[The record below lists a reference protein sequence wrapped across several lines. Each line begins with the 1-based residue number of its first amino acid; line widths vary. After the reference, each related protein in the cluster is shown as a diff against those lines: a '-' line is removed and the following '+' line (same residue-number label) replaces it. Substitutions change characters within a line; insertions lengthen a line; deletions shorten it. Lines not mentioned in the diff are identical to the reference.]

1 MIGIEWHPI
10 HHSLFVTGDSA
21 GTINYYS
28 LTNPDPSEPA
38 ASLVEAHEDAV
49 FSLSFHPLGHLLCSG
64 SKDFTSRFWARA
76 RPVGGHETD
85 RWHVGEQKSIEMK
98 MDNNKMR
105 QWGGGNNNVP
115 SRGEEKRDDKALPG
129 LPGLSSLSGMGD
141 FKAPPPAAQGPSSL
155 PGFGAGASGGGGGY
169 QRAQPLPSQDAIRGS
184 GSGPSRSNG
193 NGGGNG
199 YDSREN
205 SGPMRHPDRERQLRT
220 GPYDRPPAPSMSQ
233 PPPGPPQGYGAPPGG
248 NYGQSTYGG
257 GPPPPSQFPSFPP
270 SNNGPPPPP
279 GGMPLFAGSRP
290 PFPPSQYPPPPGQGN
305 QYPPPPQG
313 GFGAPPPGP
322 PAGYGRAPLPPGYG
336 QNQNQ
341 YGR

>member
-1 MIGIEWHPI
+1 MLGIEWHPI

-38 ASLVEAHEDAV
+38 ASLIEAHEDAV

-105 QWGGGNNNVP
+105 QWGAGGNNNVP
-115 SRGEEKRDDKALPG
+115 SKTEERRDEKALPG
-129 LPGLSSLSGMGD
+129 LPGLSGLGD
-141 FKAPPPAAQGPSSL
+141 VKMPPPTSQNGSNSL
-155 PGFGAGASGGGGGY
+155 PGFGSSGAGSGAGW
-169 QRAQPLPSQDAIRGS
+169 QRSQPLPSQDAIRSS
-184 GSGPSRSNG
+184 GSGPSRSA
-193 NGGGNG
+193 GGGNG

-205 SGPMRHPDRERQLRT
+205 SGPMRHPDRERQMRS
-220 GPYDRPPAPSMSQ
+220 GPYDRPLPPSMSQ
-233 PPPGPPQGYGAPPGG
+233 PPQGPPQGYGGPPPG
-248 NYGQSTYGG
+248 YGQSAPYGN

-270 SNNGPPPPP
+270 TNNGPPPPP
-279 GGMPLFAGSRP
+279 GGMPPFAGSRP
-290 PFPPSQYPPPPGQGN
+290 PFPPSQFAPPPGN
-305 QYPPPPQG
+305 NYPPPPQG
-313 GFGAPPPGP
+313 GFGAPPSGP